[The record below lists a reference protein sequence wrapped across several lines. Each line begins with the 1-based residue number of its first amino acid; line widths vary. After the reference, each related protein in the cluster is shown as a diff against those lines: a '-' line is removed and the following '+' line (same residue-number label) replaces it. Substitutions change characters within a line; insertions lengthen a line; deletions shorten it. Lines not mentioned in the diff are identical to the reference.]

1 MAKAIALLSGGLDS
15 TLAVLTMLRQGIDI
29 TAVTFLTHFGCD
41 ISDSSS
47 CSKNPF
53 PAAEKFGFEV
63 KLCHLADK
71 FIDIVKN
78 PKYGHGRNMNPCIDC
93 RILMLRESKELMSMI
108 GADFIITGE
117 VLGQRPMSQ
126 RRDSFPVIDREAGLA
141 GYVLRPLSAK
151 LLKVTIPEQEGLVNR
166 DALHNFAGRSR
177 KPQMALARELRLTDY
192 PMPAGGC
199 LLTEPNYSHRLKE
212 LLEHNP
218 APSLNDLHLLRVGR
232 HFRFSPSCKAIV
244 GRNEKENES
253 IVSFAGKGDFLLT
266 VEGVGSPTVLLS
278 GVGSEEFITD
288 SASICARYSDARH
301 LPEVEVT
308 VIKNR
313 DWPCVMR
320 NEANEVDEHMLR
332 VAHYGFHIKVS
343 PAGSNLIEG
352 SRIGQGGKKDRKG
365 AKEKHV
371 LQDS

>member
-15 TLAVLTMLRQGIDI
+15 TLAVLTMQRQGIDI

-78 PKYGHGRNMNPCIDC
+78 PKYGHGKNMNPCVDC
-93 RILMLRESKELMSMI
+93 RILMLREAKELMHMV
-108 GADFIITGE
+108 GAEFIITGE

-151 LLKVTIPEQEGLVNR
+151 LMNLTIPEKTGLVNR
-166 DALHNFAGRSR
+166 DMLHGFAGRSR
-177 KPQMALARELRLTDY
+177 RPQMALARELDLSDY

-199 LLTEPNYSHRLKE
+199 LLTEPNYSYRLKE
-212 LLEHNP
+212 LLNHNP
-218 APSLNDLHLLRVGR
+218 DPSLNDLHLLRVGR
-232 HFRFSPSCKAIV
+232 HFRPSTSCKIIV
-244 GRNEKENES
+244 GRNEAENQS
-253 IVSFAGKGDFLLT
+253 IEALGEHYGYLFT
-266 VEGVGSPTVLLS
+266 VEGFGSPTTLLS
-278 GVGSEEFITD
+278 GEGAEGLIPL
-288 SASICARYSDARH
+288 AAALCARYSDAKC
-301 LPEVEVT
+301 LPSVEVT
-308 VIKNR
+308 VRRGPAVSFVTVPPAQEEDIESYRVENR
-313 DWPCVMR
+313 
-320 NEANEVDEHMLR
+320 
-332 VAHYGFHIKVS
+332 K
-343 PAGSNLIEG
+343 
-352 SRIGQGGKKDRKG
+352 QKDRKNRK
-365 AKEKHV
+365 KEQELYSYQQV
-371 LQDS
+371 RI